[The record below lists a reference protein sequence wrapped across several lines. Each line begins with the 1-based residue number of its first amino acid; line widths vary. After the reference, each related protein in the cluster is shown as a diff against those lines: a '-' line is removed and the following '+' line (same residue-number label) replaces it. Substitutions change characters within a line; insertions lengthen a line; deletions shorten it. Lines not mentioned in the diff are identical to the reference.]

1 MDRDIA
7 LTNADARLLD
17 LVWDA
22 QPVASPEL
30 CRLAEEKLGWKRTT
44 TYTVIRRLCEKG
56 YLRSEDAVVS
66 ALVDREEAGRAEGM
80 QVLARSFKGSLPA
93 FLAAFL
99 AGGSISDE
107 DAEKIEALIAQYRR
121 KS

>member
-121 KS
+121 KG

>member
-1 MDRDIA
+1 MEHEIV

-17 LVWDA
+17 IVWDA

-30 CRLAEEKLGWKRTT
+30 CRLAQEKLGWKRTT
-44 TYTVIRRLCEKG
+44 TYTVIKRLCEKG
-56 YLRSEDAVVS
+56 YLKNEAAAVT
-66 ALVDREEAGRAEGM
+66 ALIGREEAGRAEGR
-80 QVLARSFKGSLPA
+80 QVLERNFGGSLPA

-99 AGGSISDE
+99 EGGIISD
-107 DAEKIEALIAQYRR
+107 AEAAQLERLIREYRG

>member
-7 LTNADARLLD
+7 LTNADARLLG

-121 KS
+121 KG

>member
-66 ALVDREEAGRAEGM
+66 AFVDREEAGRAEGM

-107 DAEKIEALIAQYRR
+107 DAEKIEALIAHYRR
-121 KS
+121 KG

>member
-1 MDRDIA
+1 MEHEIV

-17 LVWDA
+17 IVWDA

-30 CRLAEEKLGWKRTT
+30 CKLAQEKLGWKRTT
-44 TYTVIRRLCEKG
+44 TYTVIKRLCEKG
-56 YLRSEDAVVS
+56 YLKNEAAVVT
-66 ALVDREEAGRAEGM
+66 ALIGKEEAGRAEGR
-80 QVLARSFKGSLPA
+80 QVLERNFGGSLPA

-99 AGGSISDE
+99 EGGAISDT
-107 DAEKIEALIAQYRR
+107 EAAQLERLIREYRG

>member
-107 DAEKIEALIAQYRR
+107 DAEKIEALIAHYRR
-121 KS
+121 KG